1 MKNEPTTKAKRK
13 YARLAPAVWAEIRA
27 HWETGE
33 PTLED
38 LAAQYSVTTRA
49 LQSHFAKH
57 KSVKGSKAKAIAASV
72 QEAVFV
78 ERFDDQ
84 DKRVLKGREARWI
97 AVANAE
103 KIETA
108 IMGQVEQAQK
118 DPASVV
124 RASAM
129 IKMLNLASQGLDRMH
144 ALKWAAMGLDR
155 IDQTDEMPELRIV
168 DLAEEDLKRIHAGHG
183 VGGDDDLDDGAPPT
197 SPSLDDP
204 EDDDS
209 EIVTTEGEPKK

>member
-1 MKNEPTTKAKRK
+1 MTKAKRK
-13 YARLAPAVWAEIRA
+13 YTRLPPTLWAEIRA

-38 LAAQYSVTTRA
+38 LAGRYCVTTRT
-49 LQSHFAKH
+49 LQSHFSKH
-57 KSVKGSKAKAIAASV
+57 ECVKGSKAKEIASAV
-72 QEAVFV
+72 REAVFV
-78 ERFDDQ
+78 EKFDDHE
-84 DKRVLKGREARWI
+84 KRIHKGREARWN

-108 IMGQVEQAQK
+108 IMSQIEQAQK

-144 ALKWAAMGLDR
+144 ALKWEAMGLDR
-155 IDQTDEMPELRIV
+155 IDETDELPELHIV
-168 DLAEEDLKRIHAGHG
+168 DLTEEDLENIRAGHTTAG
-183 VGGDDDLDDGAPPT
+183 EDDLGEGAPIDEPE
-197 SPSLDDP
+197 
-204 EDDDS
+204 EDDSD
-209 EIVTTEGEPKK
+209 IVLEGDPSTVPA